1 MATKK
6 QNKIRVKI
14 KGYDSSVVEASAKNI
29 MEVAINTGAKVLGPV
44 PLPTNKNLYAMS
56 RSPFIYKSSFE
67 QFEMKV
73 HKRMID
79 IIDPT
84 VSTLE
89 KLQNLQL
96 PAGVGIEVK

>member
-1 MATKK
+1 MVKGK

-14 KGYDSSVVEASAKNI
+14 KGYDSEVVESSAKNI
-29 MEVAINTGAKVLGPV
+29 MKVAINTGAKVLGPV
-44 PLPTNKNLYAMS
+44 PLPTKRKVYSMP
-56 RSPFIYKSSFE
+56 RSPFIYKTSFE
-67 QFEMKV
+67 HFEMRV
-73 HKRMID
+73 HKRLVD

-89 KLQNLQL
+89 KLQDLQL